1 MSARPTV
8 VSRCTGWR
16 QKPTSAST
24 HTQSCQLRGILNSNI
39 KIQSNNNFI
48 NEGKFIGINNTGAL
62 KINSIKDGKIYEYE
76 YGDISIKGVY

>member
-1 MSARPTV
+1 M
-8 VSRCTGWR
+8 
-16 QKPTSAST
+16 
-24 HTQSCQLRGILNSNI
+24 HLNSNI

>member
-1 MSARPTV
+1 M
-8 VSRCTGWR
+8 
-16 QKPTSAST
+16 
-24 HTQSCQLRGILNSNI
+24 HLNSNI

-62 KINSIKDGKIYEYE
+62 KINSNKDGKIYEYE